1 MAEVRVLLARKMCQ
15 STLFFQ
21 SVDTNENGQLDR
33 DEFRAA
39 IKDMRR
45 DGVPDSVC
53 DALFSEFD
61 IDHDGEIS
69 FEEYL
74 SYMLRDT
81 LHRNVSK
88 AIDFVKKWDLDGTG
102 EIELWEFRRAMCAM
116 GMNGGDGFPTVQ
128 MIDDL
133 FHEMDCDH
141 SGSLNVDEIYTYL
154 QTLHKRRPSSFPKP
168 KARRM
173 RGGDMPKLAAAKL
186 DEEAA
191 EKLQIAYLAP
201 YGKRG
206 RPAAEDAAAVGS
218 GGHRSRPHLRN
229 SGKADLTARFS
240 KFDINTAQPEQS
252 SSSRGSPS
260 PTRPGRASPSPT
272 RTKGGRGSPDL
283 SPREETSPRR
293 DRSHPMLRPPTRWV
307 HPDNRVGVAARG
319 WVPPDTLPSMR
330 RDGGAASL
338 PSLRPH
344 NGSPTFARPA
354 HQLGPAHAAP
364 FY

>member
-1 MAEVRVLLARKMCQ
+1 MGVSTRDVR
-15 STLFFQ
+15 
-21 SVDTNENGQLDR
+21 NGDEWGRRFSDR
-33 DEFRAA
+33 
-39 IKDMRR
+39 
-45 DGVPDSVC
+45 
-53 DALFSEFD
+53 
-61 IDHDGEIS
+61 
-69 FEEYL
+69 
-74 SYMLRDT
+74 
-81 LHRNVSK
+81 
-88 AIDFVKKWDLDGTG
+88 
-102 EIELWEFRRAMCAM
+102 
-116 GMNGGDGFPTVQ
+116 Q

-133 FHEMDCDH
+133 FYEMDCDH
-141 SGSLNVDEIYTYL
+141 SGSLNVDEICLSTDFA
-154 QTLHKRRPSSFPKP
+154 QTPAEPYKP

-201 YGKRG
+201 CGKR

-229 SGKADLTARFS
+229 STKADLTARFS

-319 WVPPDTLPSMR
+319 WVPPDTLPAMR